1 MALQDRFA
9 RRVFTSAGIYGLIVL
24 LPQYLMET
32 GIGPTPTTPIQ
43 RPELFYGFIGVALA
57 WQVVFLLIARDVHRY
72 RLLMLPAIL
81 EKLSF
86 GIPVLLLYA
95 KDRVGIDVLLFGSLD
110 LVLGALFILAFRST
124 RVAPASA

>member
-1 MALQDRFA
+1 MDHQDRFA

-32 GIGPTPTTPIQ
+32 GIGPALAAPIQ
-43 RPELFYGFIGVALA
+43 RPEQFYGFIGVALA
-57 WQVVFLLIARDVHRY
+57 WQVVFLMIARDVHRY

-81 EKLSF
+81 EKLAF

-95 KDRVGIDVLLFGSLD
+95 KGRVGADVLLFGSLD
-110 LVLGALFILAFRST
+110 LVLGTLFLLAYRST
-124 RVAPASA
+124 RVAPPSA